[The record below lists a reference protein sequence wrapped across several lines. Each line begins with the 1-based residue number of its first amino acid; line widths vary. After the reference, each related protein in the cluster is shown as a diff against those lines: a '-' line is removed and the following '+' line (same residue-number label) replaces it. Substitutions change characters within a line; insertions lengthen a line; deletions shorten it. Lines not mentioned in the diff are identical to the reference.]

1 MTETSPSLAPCLSD
15 DVAHDAACELVYR
28 HGAAAFRIIRERVV
42 RHERA
47 AEWPEHA
54 MALRLLTII
63 ERMLAPAVSLPGS
76 R

>member
-1 MTETSPSLAPCLSD
+1 MSETARDLATHLAD

-28 HGAAAFRIIRERVV
+28 HGTAAFRIIRERVV

-54 MALRLLTII
+54 MALRLLTVI
-63 ERMLAPAVSLPGS
+63 ERMLGTGVSLPGS